1 VATEYVRA
9 DDVLPPKLLMQV
21 RKYYT
26 GVVYIPASREFYER
40 RRRKVLSLHAKGFP
54 TSVIAGRVCV
64 CRRRV
69 QQIIREQHCSPAGT
83 DEEE

>member
-1 VATEYVRA
+1 MATEYVRA

-21 RKYYT
+21 QKHYT
-26 GVVYIPASREFYER
+26 GVVYIPARREFYQR

-54 TSVIAGRVCV
+54 TSLIAERVCV

-69 QQIIREQHCSPAGT
+69 QQIIREEHYSPAST
-83 DEEE
+83 DDEE